1 MAIVKNINLINF
13 RNFSN
18 LNLSFDG
25 KLNIFFGKNGCGKTN
40 ILEAISLIS
49 KGRGIRNS
57 SIFNLIKK
65 NKNNFLIKNNLEI
78 NYNNFNISITSEN
91 KNDKLK
97 KIVKINED
105 LSKDSLDFLNQS
117 VSYIIFLPE
126 MERLFQTSPS
136 QRRNFLDRLI
146 FSSRNDYN
154 KLINKY
160 KKFLLERTKILQG
173 NITDGDWLNN
183 IETEICNLGMEIYK
197 ERFAQVG
204 FLNSNFITLKTDHKF
219 QFNVELKIKDDFFNN
234 QITFE
239 QYLSNLQES
248 RIFDKKYG
256 GTKIGPHKSDL
267 IAIIDDDLEASL
279 LSTGQQKTIVLMILL
294 SQCNFLVNYKNI
306 NPILLFDEIGSHLDL
321 SNRQIL
327 LDMINKF
334 KIQFFLTGTDKNLFS
349 FVSTKGQFYNI
360 TDL

>member
-1 MAIVKNINLINF
+1 MALVKNINLINF

-18 LNLSFDG
+18 LNLSFDE

-40 ILEAISLIS
+40 ILEAISLIA

-65 NKNNFLIKNNLEI
+65 NKDNFIIKNNLEI
-78 NYNNFNISITSEN
+78 NYNNFNIEITSEN
-91 KNDKLK
+91 KNDKFK
-97 KIVKINED
+97 KIIKINDD

-146 FSSRNDYN
+146 FSSRHNYN
-154 KLINKY
+154 RLINKY
-160 KKFLLERTKILQG
+160 KKFLVERIKILQG
-173 NITDGDWLNN
+173 NIVDDDWLDNV
-183 IETEICNLGMEIYK
+183 ETEICNLGIEIYK

-204 FLNSNFITLKTDHKF
+204 FINSNFTNLKTDHKF
-219 QFNVELKIKDDFFNN
+219 KFNVELKIKDDFFNN
-234 QITFE
+234 QISVE
-239 QYLSNLQES
+239 EYLSNLKAS

-267 IAIIDDDLEASL
+267 IAIINDDFEASL
-279 LSTGQQKTIVLMILL
+279 LSTGQQKTVILMILL

-306 NPILLFDEIGSHLDL
+306 NPILLFDEIGSHLDS

-327 LDMINKF
+327 LDMIDRF

-349 FVSTKGQFYNI
+349 FVSTNTQFYNI
-360 TDL
+360 NSL

>member
-1 MAIVKNINLINF
+1 MAILKNINLINF
-13 RNFSN
+13 RNFNN
-18 LNLSFDG
+18 LNLSFDK

-40 ILEAISLIS
+40 ILEAISLID

-57 SIFNLIKK
+57 LIFNLIKK
-65 NKNNFLIKNNLEI
+65 NKDNFLIKNSLEI
-78 NYNNFNISITSEN
+78 KYNNYNIEISSEK

-97 KIVKINED
+97 KIIKINDD
-105 LSKDSLDFLNQS
+105 LSKNSVDFLYES
-117 VSYIIFLPE
+117 LSYIIFLPE

-146 FSSRNDYN
+146 FSRRNDYN

-160 KKFLLERTKILQG
+160 KKFLIERIKILQG
-173 NITDGDWLNN
+173 NIIDDDWLDNV
-183 IETEICNLGMEIYK
+183 ETEICNLGMEIYK
-197 ERFAQVG
+197 ERFTQIG
-204 FLNSNFITLKTDHKF
+204 FINSNFISLKTDHKF

-334 KIQFFLTGTDKNLFS
+334 EIQFFLTGTDKNLFS